1 MALVAHFRSRALGS
15 FFAAIACT
23 ALYADTG
30 PQTETAAKADNNDP
44 TVLPEV
50 IGQVQSALSAPPS
63 SIQTDTRRPADL
75 AIDPVRALAAVPG
88 LYIADRRNEAQD
100 VRLVVRGFGARSA
113 FGVRGLRVIVD
124 GIPASMPDGQSQL
137 SHVPWQAD
145 AVLRVERGP
154 FAALAGNGGALI
166 EVTTLPQLQPRAR
179 AELVLAAADRQRLSL
194 DYNDD
199 GGCADCAIGINL
211 LGYHNGGF
219 RPQSGANR
227 QQLGGRW
234 QGRAANGKWDLRV
247 HALRSRADDPLG
259 LDRATLARDPDSTT
273 AAALAFDTRKRLD
286 HAETALGWHAP
297 DGQLAVSVYLG
308 QRDVRQFLAVPVFV
322 QRPPTHPGGVID
334 LARVFGGLHL
344 SGGDDPEASSAGWRW
359 RIGLEDQHERRRG
372 FENFVGAQLGVRGAL
387 RRNESNRGWS
397 ADAVWEAWVGGEDW
411 LLRGGVRATQLRS
424 SSSDRYIT
432 SDNSDDSGNSR
443 DRAFLPVLGYSR
455 QITPALQWHTAIGKG
470 FEPPTLA
477 ERAYGP
483 GDAGFNAGLRAT
495 RHRQAE
501 TGLRWQPPERAW
513 QVEATLFGL
522 RSRDELVAIDSLGGR
537 TIFGNVAES
546 RRRGAELAA
555 SGTHDGWQWRAALS
569 WLDATFEQDGS
580 EQALP
585 GVPRRWL
592 GLQLTRLL
600 GDDRSVGI
608 DLVASDRVPVTTDND
623 EAAAGYGR
631 MDLWWQQRELFGHP
645 QLSLSLRVDNLFDR
659 RHAGSVIVSERN
671 GRYYEPAAGREWA
684 LALGWDW

>member
-1 MALVAHFRSRALGS
+1 MPAVSHPAFILCIATL
-15 FFAAIACT
+15 ACT
-23 ALYADTG
+23 GLHAEVEQKQNTA
-30 PQTETAAKADNNDP
+30 ETPDAIDP
-44 TVLPEV
+44 AVLPEV
-50 IGQVQSALSAPPS
+50 VGQAQLGLIVPPS
-63 SIQTDTRRPADL
+63 SVQTDTRRPVDL

-113 FGVRGLRVIVD
+113 FGLRGIRVVVD

-137 SHVPWQAD
+137 SHIPWQAD

-154 FAALAGNGGALI
+154 LAALAGNGGALI
-166 EVTTLPQLQPRAR
+166 EVTTLPRLQPRAR
-179 AELVLAAADRQRLSL
+179 VETVLAASDRQRLSL
-194 DYNDD
+194 DYNGLDA
-199 GGCADCAIGINL
+199 GCVDCAIGINAL
-211 LGYHNGGF
+211 TYHNGGF

-234 QGRAANGKWDLRV
+234 QRSSDGGSWDLRL

-259 LDRATLARDPDSTT
+259 LDRATLARDPDSTAT
-273 AAALAFDTRKRLD
+273 AALAFDTRKRLD
-286 HAETALGWHAP
+286 HAEAALGWRAS
-297 DGQLAVSVYLG
+297 DQRLAVSFYLG
-308 QRDVRQFLAVPVFV
+308 QRDVEQFLAVPAIV

-344 SGGDDPEASSAGWRW
+344 SGGDDPEAVAAGWRW

-372 FENFVGAQLGVRGAL
+372 FENFVGDQLGVRGVL

-397 ADAVWEAWVGGEDW
+397 ADAVWEGWVGGEDW

-424 SSSDRYIT
+424 SSDDRFIT
-432 SDNSDDSGNSR
+432 PGNPDDSGSSR
-443 DRAFLPVLGYSR
+443 DRALLPVLGYSR
-455 QITPALQWHTAIGKG
+455 QLTPALQWHAAIGKG

-483 GDAGFNAGLRAT
+483 GDAGFNADLRAT

-501 TGLRWQPPERAW
+501 TGLRWQPPESAW
-513 QVEATLFGL
+513 QIDASLFAL
-522 RSRDELVAIDSLGGR
+522 RSTDELVAIDSVGGR
-537 TIFGNVAES
+537 TIFGNVADS
-546 RRRGAELAA
+546 RRRGIELAA
-555 SGTHDGWQWRAALS
+555 SGSHPQWQWRAALS
-569 WLDATFEQDGS
+569 WLDATIAQDGID
-580 EQALP
+580 QPLP

-600 GDDRSVGI
+600 TSDRSVGI
-608 DLVASDRVPVTTDND
+608 DVVASDRVPVTIDSN

-631 MDLWWQQRELFGHP
+631 VDLWWQQRGLFGQR
-645 QLSLSLRVDNLFDR
+645 QLSLGLRLDNVFDS